1 MQDSKKNGFW
11 WHRITLDL
19 ENVLLAFRI
28 QTFMAKVVYTAENP
42 GDYDVS
48 KKALE
53 TAQLKHF
60 IEGCGLVCF
69 FFFVLEGGTLLI

>member
-1 MQDSKKNGFW
+1 
-11 WHRITLDL
+11 
-19 ENVLLAFRI
+19 
-28 QTFMAKVVYTAENP
+28 MAKVVYTAENP

-60 IEGCGLVCF
+60 IEGCALVCF